1 MFNFDQMAIRMG
13 RGFVTASVGLLLVA
27 LAGCTGSTELGAF
40 DLETQR
46 TGTVDK
52 KGFPIFVGTQYDRKV
67 PLKPTVE
74 RARLDAE
81 LQALAKSRKRSGV
94 DVEARKSKLLKQR
107 LQTIAR
113 THGDEAR
120 AEIAAAC
127 KELEDG
133 EIVCKGD

>member
-1 MFNFDQMAIRMG
+1 MLWQGVRHQLSWARLTLKINAQ
-13 RGFVTASVGLLLVA
+13 VLLI
-27 LAGCTGSTELGAF
+27 
-40 DLETQR
+40 
-46 TGTVDK
+46 K
-52 KGFPIFVGTQYDRKV
+52 KGFPVLVGAQYDRKV
-67 PLKPTVE
+67 PLKPTIE

-81 LQALAKSRKRSGV
+81 LQALAESRKRSGV
-94 DVEARKSKLLKQR
+94 DVEARRSELLQQR
-107 LQTIAR
+107 LKTIAR